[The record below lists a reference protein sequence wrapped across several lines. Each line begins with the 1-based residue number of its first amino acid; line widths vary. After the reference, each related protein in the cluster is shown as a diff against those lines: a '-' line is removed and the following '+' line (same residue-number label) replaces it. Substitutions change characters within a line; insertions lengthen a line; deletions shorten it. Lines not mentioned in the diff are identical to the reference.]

1 MASTFNPPITPTAH
15 GRPWDQSCGLL
26 LRLEK
31 VVVVGHSFGKAGLQA
46 RRMFLV
52 RAWEAIP
59 ARGGRRTRPV
69 CGKSRSSRCWT
80 QRRVAFIALFP
91 SFCNTPDSILLP
103 NWVHYSRT
111 MVIFTKNIFVTSAFS
126 AAAHTC
132 MRSVDLG
139 ALKYGPLKAKATGA
153 G

>member
-91 SFCNTPDSILLP
+91 SFCNTPDSILLAAKLGDYVLTY
-103 NWVHYSRT
+103 N
-111 MVIFTKNIFVTSAFS
+111 VIFETKLFLRLTLTYRLSAQRRIP
-126 AAAHTC
+126 AC
-132 MRSVDLG
+132 G
-139 ALKYGPLKAKATGA
+139 AIWAPFNTGH
-153 G
+153 